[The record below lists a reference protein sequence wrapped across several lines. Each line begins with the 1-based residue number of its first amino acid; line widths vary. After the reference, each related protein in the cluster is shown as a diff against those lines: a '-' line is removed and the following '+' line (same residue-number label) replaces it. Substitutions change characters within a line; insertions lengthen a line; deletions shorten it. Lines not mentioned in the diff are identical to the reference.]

1 MRKIMCSYS
10 HIAVIK
16 RFLTHSLGCIFPCE
30 FCTVVIEACLL
41 ILMWL
46 MCVCACVCVCQG
58 LSSECLAQRSDAVWI
73 LIWNFVWLRQLGN
86 WVGTRG
92 LVRDKFIP
100 RVTVQSGEHIRS
112 LPPTKNQDS
121 KWGKRLKL
129 IQIWSGKLVQFEFR
143 RYLNHWAKNN
153 AILCFDLWYKLF
165 LHQSAKST
173 WLWSCRY
180 WRIH

>member
-1 MRKIMCSYS
+1 M
-10 HIAVIK
+10 IK

-46 MCVCACVCVCQG
+46 MCVCARMCVCQG

-129 IQIWSGKLVQFEFR
+129 IQIWSGKLVQFQFR
-143 RYLNHWAKNN
+143 RYLNHRAKNN